1 MSASDWLSFASIC
14 VTVISIIVSAAIAVW
29 VVKIIQ
35 AKLDSEQKLKDYF
48 CDELKDIRNGYK
60 GVINDIYNN
69 QMTPNDFKNRM
80 NSLGARS
87 TDLMAHLKESFNIEN
102 TLDAYRLELNTIVTE
117 SDLYIISYAHN
128 GDGSLRFSNDF
139 KANLREFEIRNKS
152 IFSDL
157 IQKIYA

>member
-80 NSLGARS
+80 NSLGARA

>member
-80 NSLGARS
+80 NSLGARA

-102 TLDAYRLELNTIVTE
+102 TLDTYRLELNTIVTE

>member
-1 MSASDWLSFASIC
+1 MSSSDWLSFASIC
-14 VTVISIIVSAAIAVW
+14 VTIISIIVSAAIAVW
-29 VVKIIQ
+29 VVKKIQ

-60 GVINDIYNN
+60 GIINDIYNN

-80 NSLGARS
+80 NSLGARA
-87 TDLMAHLKESFNIEN
+87 TDLMAHLKEIFNIEN

-117 SDLYIISYAHN
+117 SNLYIVSYAHN
-128 GDGSLRFSNDF
+128 GDGNLRFSNEF

>member
-80 NSLGARS
+80 NSLGARA
-87 TDLMAHLKESFNIEN
+87 TDLMAHLKESLNIEN